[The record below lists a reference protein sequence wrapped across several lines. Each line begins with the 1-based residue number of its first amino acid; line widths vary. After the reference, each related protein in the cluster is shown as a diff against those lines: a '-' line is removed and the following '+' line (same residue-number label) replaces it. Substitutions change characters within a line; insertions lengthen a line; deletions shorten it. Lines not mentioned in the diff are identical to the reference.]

1 MKSWSLR
8 ALPALVYPF
17 LASAYFVL
25 AFAAQNNSELIPAR
39 DLLWPFAI
47 SLAVCGVCWMIAFSC
62 TRDLQKTAL
71 ITLLLVV
78 AFCSFGYVTEALLAR
93 NALERVGGDGAM
105 LLLFALAL
113 AGPILAIGR
122 SRRRFEDFNRYFALV
137 ALMLTGYNA
146 LRFYRDTRVSARAD
160 LLLSPLASVPME
172 NGSHSSPDIYLIVL
186 DKYTSSRVLASQY
199 QYDNSEFEHSLRAR
213 GFVVPTAS
221 HTNYV
226 HTFLSLASMLN
237 LQYLDTLPLVFGI
250 DNESWALTY
259 PTVER
264 NRLALKLKANGYRF
278 VFFPTAFAA
287 TRQNR
292 YADTQLP
299 DPSQIRPEFATAWHH
314 TTMLPAFHR
323 LGCAVLRCR
332 VNRFPYVPE
341 SAELLDW
348 KFKRLE
354 QLAGGEQPLFVF
366 AHLTLPH
373 EPYIYW
379 PNCEH
384 RVPYWPIRDDGAE
397 DAKVKVAYVDQIRCL
412 NRKLMTLVD
421 SLQQRSR
428 IPPVILLQSD
438 HGHGRL
444 GRDLPG
450 LERATPDRISDRIS
464 VFGAYSLPG
473 VSADSL
479 ADSITPVNVVRLVL
493 RHYFRADLPPLQDA
507 TYWSAH
513 DRPYRF
519 IRVR

>member
-1 MKSWSLR
+1 MKNRSLR
-8 ALPALVYPF
+8 ELPALGYPF

-25 AFAAQNNSELIPAR
+25 ALAAHNNSELIPAR

-47 SLAVCGVCWMIAFSC
+47 SLGVCGVGWVAAFYY
-62 TRDLQKTAL
+62 TRDAQKSAL
-71 ITLLLVV
+71 ITILLVV
-78 AFCSFGYVTEALLAR
+78 AFSSFGYVAGALFSAG
-93 NALERVGGDGAM
+93 ALERVGGEFVI

-113 AGPILAIGR
+113 AGPVLGIGR
-122 SRRRFEDFNRYFALV
+122 SGRSFEDLNRYLALV

-146 LRFYRDTRVSARAD
+146 FRFYRDARISARAD
-160 LLLSPLASVPME
+160 LSLSPLASTPRETGRRNV
-172 NGSHSSPDIYLIVL
+172 PDIYLIVL
-186 DKYTSSRVLASQY
+186 DKYTSSRTLASQY
-199 QYDNSEFEHSLRAR
+199 GYDNSDFERFLRTR

-221 HTNYV
+221 NTNYV
-226 HTFLSLASMLN
+226 HTFLSLASILN
-237 LQYLDTLPLVFGI
+237 YQYLDTLSQAFGI

-259 PTVER
+259 PMVER
-264 NRLALKLKANGYRF
+264 NRLALELKANGYRF
-278 VFFPTAFAA
+278 VFFPTAFGA

-292 YADTQLP
+292 YADAQLP
-299 DPSQIRPEFATAWHH
+299 DPSQIRPEFVTAWLY
-314 TTMLPAFHR
+314 TTMVPAFHR
-323 LGCAVLRCR
+323 LGCALLRCQ

-348 KFKRLE
+348 KFNRLE

-373 EPYIYW
+373 EPYIYR
-379 PNCEH
+379 PDCEH
-384 RVPYWPIRDDGAE
+384 RVPYWPLRDDGAE
-397 DAKVKVAYVDQIRCL
+397 NAKVKAAYVDQIVCL

-428 IPPVILLQSD
+428 IPPVILLQAD

-450 LERATPDRISDRIS
+450 LERATADQIADRIS
-464 VFGAYSLPG
+464 VFGAYALPG
-473 VSADSL
+473 VSTDSFS
-479 ADSITPVNVVRLVL
+479 DSITPVNVVRLVL
-493 RHYFRADLPPLQDA
+493 RHYLRADLPPLQDA

-519 IRVR
+519 VRVR